1 MGNIVPVRISLMIS
15 SASARS
21 QPREPVG
28 AAFSARVGQGL
39 SIGVQVKGIG
49 RFG

>member
-1 MGNIVPVRISLMIS
+1 MGNIVPVRISFMIS
-15 SASARS
+15 SALI
-21 QPREPVG
+21 PREPVG
-28 AAFSARVGQGL
+28 AAFSARVGQRL